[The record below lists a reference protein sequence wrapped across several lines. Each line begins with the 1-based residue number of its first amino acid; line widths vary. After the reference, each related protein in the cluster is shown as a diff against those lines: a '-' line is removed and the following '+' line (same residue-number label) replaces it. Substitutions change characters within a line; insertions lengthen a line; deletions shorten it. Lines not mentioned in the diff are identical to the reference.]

1 MKKQLITQPGSNRR
15 AAISRLGRS
24 AVAVSNPVYQPRVL
38 VTVVYSMVAKM
49 AKHLALLGCLLI
61 LGQPVGDAPLG
72 PAEIFLLIVI
82 AVSLHWSAR
91 VLRPRA
97 PLHFPGK

>member
-1 MKKQLITQPGSNRR
+1 
-15 AAISRLGRS
+15 
-24 AVAVSNPVYQPRVL
+24 VL
-38 VTVVYSMVAKM
+38 VTVVCTMMAKM

-61 LGQPVGDAPLG
+61 LGRPVGDAPLG

-91 VLRPRA
+91 ILRPRA
-97 PLHFPGK
+97 PHSSPGK